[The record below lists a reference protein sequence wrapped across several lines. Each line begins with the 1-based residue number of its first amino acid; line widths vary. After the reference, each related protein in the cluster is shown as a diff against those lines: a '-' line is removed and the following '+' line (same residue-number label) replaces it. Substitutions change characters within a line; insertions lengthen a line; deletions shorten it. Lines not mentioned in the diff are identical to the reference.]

1 MRNEVN
7 ADLTGIESRDA
18 QARKSGLNKAGVIW
32 WSTDAEKRKRRQ
44 KGASPGG
51 S

>member
-1 MRNEVN
+1 MPDSQSASEGRE
-7 ADLTGIESRDA
+7 RA

-32 WSTDAEKRKRRQ
+32 WSTDAEKRKSRQ
-44 KGASPGG
+44 KGESPGG